1 MISTTASRTARP
13 RPCRGVVTASLAL
26 LALLAPLTAR
36 AQTTDPQL
44 AQSLFDQARQLMAAQ
59 KYKEA
64 CPLLAESQRLDPGG
78 GTLLNLAM
86 CHEAEGKTATAWTE
100 FNAALSIAI
109 KDGRKGRESIARQ
122 HIRALEPKL
131 CHVTVTVPSTSE
143 ADGLLVSL
151 DGLPLARPA
160 WGIAASVDP
169 GSHKVEASAPGR
181 RGWSVLVVMGSA
193 GEARTVVVPPLSID
207 ASQGASSCPE
217 DFEWN
222 GATCIRS
229 SAGPAVPP
237 PAITPAQPVIT
248 PPPPPPSNPPP
259 PVDYG
264 PIKVPSTSP
273 LRYTVGALSLASL
286 GASLVTGVLAWSDHN
301 TVNDHC
307 DVDRQYCDSADDISK
322 QSASRTLAWVST
334 ITLGVGVVGSAAY
347 LFWPS
352 QTKTIVTP
360 APVVGGMALV
370 VQGAL

>member
-1 MISTTASRTARP
+1 MISTTASRAAL
-13 RPCRGVVTASLAL
+13 VLAVL
-26 LALLAPLTAR
+26 LVPFAAR

-44 AQSLFDQARQLMAAQ
+44 AQSLFDQARQLMTAQ

-64 CPLLAESQRLDPGG
+64 CPLFAESQRLDPGG

-143 ADGLLVSL
+143 VDGIAVSL

-169 GSHKVEASAPGR
+169 GTHKVEANAPGH
-181 RGWSVLVVMGSA
+181 RGWSALVVMAGA
-193 GEARTVVVPPLSID
+193 GEARTVMVPPLPVDS
-207 ASQGASSCPE
+207 SQAAAACPE

-222 GATCIRS
+222 GSTCIRS
-229 SAGPAVPP
+229 GAPAAAPP
-237 PAITPAQPVIT
+237 PAITPAPPVAT
-248 PPPPPPSNPPP
+248 PSAPSGPPP

-264 PIKVPSTSP
+264 QIKVTSTSP

-286 GASLVTGVLAWSDHN
+286 GASLVTGIVAWSDHN

-307 DVDRQYCDSADDISK
+307 DVSRQYCDSSDDISR
-322 QSASRTLAWVST
+322 QSASRTWAWVST
-334 ITLGVGVVGSAAY
+334 ITLGAGVVGSAVY

-352 QTKTIVTP
+352 QTKTIVTA